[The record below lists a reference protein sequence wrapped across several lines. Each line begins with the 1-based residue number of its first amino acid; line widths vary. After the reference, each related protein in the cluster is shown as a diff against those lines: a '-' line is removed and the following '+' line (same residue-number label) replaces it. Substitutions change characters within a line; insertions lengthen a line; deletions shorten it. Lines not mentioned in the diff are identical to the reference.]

1 MRPGHPGKKPGR
13 GRAVPKPC
21 GQEVGRPQAR
31 KPGLG
36 ILKACAGGL
45 AGPPPP
51 GCPLPVLLEAEVAAG
66 SERQAGAVGR
76 WWDVRGHEPR
86 LCGLPARRPR
96 RVAAARAGQRSYVTQ
111 APSGGALPAAPHPHP
126 GLCRGRGGG
135 SLAGGGLLR
144 AGIHAEPHRGG
155 PTAPGGRCQR
165 DGVVR
170 ASGGTRVLTVR
181 GGSCVERDHQPRRK
195 GAGAAASAPASRR
208 EGAGAPGW
216 GTRAATARGWSRP
229 GLEPPMAGPHL
240 PQSCCWRRGS
250 H

>member
-1 MRPGHPGKKPGR
+1 MRPGHPGKKPGH

-21 GQEVGRPQAR
+21 GQEVGRAPGQEAWPR
-31 KPGLG
+31 GMLGLG

-76 WWDVRGHEPR
+76 RWDVRGREPR
-86 LCGLPARRPR
+86 LCGLPARRPS

-111 APSGGALPAAPHPHP
+111 APSGGALPAAPPPP

-165 DGVVR
+165 DG
-170 ASGGTRVLTVR
+170 SGQGFGRDTCSDSQGWELCGERPPAQEEGGR
-181 GGSCVERDHQPRRK
+181 GCGFRPREPKGRSRGSRLGDMCSH
-195 GAGAAASAPASRR
+195 S
-208 EGAGAPGW
+208 
-216 GTRAATARGWSRP
+216 T
-229 GLEPPMAGPHL
+229 GLEPPRAGPHL